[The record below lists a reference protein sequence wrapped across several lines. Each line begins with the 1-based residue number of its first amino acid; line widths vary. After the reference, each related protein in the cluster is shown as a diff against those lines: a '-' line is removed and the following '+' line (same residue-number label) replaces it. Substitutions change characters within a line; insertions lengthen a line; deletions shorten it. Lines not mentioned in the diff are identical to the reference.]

1 MRRGRPPRPLRSFWS
16 ARRLRT
22 AAAAALAA
30 LAVSTV
36 AACGGS
42 TAADGTAPAA
52 QGGTLTVL
60 WPAEPLDLSTDS
72 GFGLQ
77 MISGS
82 IERLAVYDAL
92 VAITPAA
99 ELDYRLATSLD
110 SDDSLT
116 WTLRLREGLRFSDGT
131 PLDAAAVRD
140 NWTLL
145 ADPARK
151 SPSAKIAQRIG
162 SFTIVDPTTLR
173 ITLKE
178 ADGQFPRLVAQ
189 TPLTFIGSPT
199 ALRAKGDGFKTAPVG
214 AGAFTVREWLRN
226 DHLTLVRNPT
236 SSVQAHYD
244 TIVVKSVPD
253 ETQRYNTL
261 LAGGA
266 DIAFSANLRTG
277 ITAVAAGLV
286 TEKAFSDGG
295 LNLLFNITKA
305 PFDDIRARRAVSYA
319 LDAQALNKALFDG
332 TAAVPSSFLRDD
344 SPLHSDVPLPR
355 PDRAKA
361 QALFD
366 ELAAAG
372 KPVQFTIISPL
383 NFSNVAEWVQ
393 SSLGG
398 FRNVSVKVDAM
409 AQTLPVLQGGFQA
422 TLTGTPRFVDP
433 YPQLALNLGTGGPSN
448 YGKFSDPALDAA
460 LREGQQSRDTAVRVR
475 AYETAQRI
483 IAEQLPLAGPLY
495 RLPGQYLHASTAF
508 GTGKLPII
516 NDGVLDITRLT
527 GAG

>member
-1 MRRGRPPRPLRSFWS
+1 M
-16 ARRLRT
+16 RT

-52 QGGTLTVL
+52 QSGGTLTVL

-77 MISGS
+77 MISGA

-99 ELDYRLATSLD
+99 ELDYRLARSLD

-116 WTLRLREGLRFSDGT
+116 WTLRLRDGLKFSDGT

-162 SFTIVDPTTLR
+162 SFTVVDPTTLR

-199 ALRAKGDGFKTAPVG
+199 ALRAQGDGFKTAPVG
-214 AGAFTVREWLRN
+214 AGSFTVKEWLRN
-226 DHLTLVRNPT
+226 DHLTLVRNPA

-277 ITAVAAGLV
+277 ITAAAAGLV

-295 LNLLFNITKA
+295 LNLLFNVTKA

-383 NFSNVAEWVQ
+383 NFSNVAEWIQ

-433 YPQLALNLGTGGPSN
+433 YPQLALNLGTGGSSN

-460 LREGQQSRDTAVRVR
+460 LREGQQSRDTADRVR

-495 RLPGQYLHASTAF
+495 RLPGQYLHSSKVF
-508 GTGKLPII
+508 GEGKLPII
-516 NDGVLDITRLT
+516 NDGVLDITKLT